1 MPAKPVEIVG
11 HISYYDAEKAGLAR
25 VRPLWWQLQGLSY
38 TRSGYGRKIPT
49 SREVKHNG
57 SWRRVYCCIYSNSG
71 TNYITAPGGKNWI
84 VVY

>member
-1 MPAKPVEIVG
+1 VSKTTEIVG

-38 TRSGYGRKIPT
+38 TASGYGRKIPT

-57 SWRRVYCCIYSNSG
+57 RWRRVYCCIFSNNG
-71 TNYITAPGGKNWI
+71 TCYITAPGSKNWI
-84 VVY
+84 VVC